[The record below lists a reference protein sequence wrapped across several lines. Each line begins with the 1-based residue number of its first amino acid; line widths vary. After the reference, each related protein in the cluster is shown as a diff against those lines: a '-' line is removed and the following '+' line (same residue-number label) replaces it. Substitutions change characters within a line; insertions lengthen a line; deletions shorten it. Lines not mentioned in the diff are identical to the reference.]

1 MHKTKL
7 RILPSGPPACL
18 SRNTTLEEQ
27 VFVKTPS
34 CDRLYEDYI
43 IRPISFHDM
52 YTCAFSDVSVLVCGI
67 EMRARGLWKCLER
80 QQPVASRATPHPHT
94 LPPPH
99 PPHPPNHHP
108 PLFIGPMC
116 TCGALYVAI
125 HQNYIDAALSLVSFP
140 KSKG

>member
-80 QQPVASRATPHPHT
+80 QQPVASRATTPSS
-94 LPPPH
+94 H
-99 PPHPPNHHP
+99 PPTPTPTPSSQPPT
-108 PLFIGPMC
+108 FSFYR

>member
-18 SRNTTLEEQ
+18 SWNTTLEEQ

-34 CDRLYEDYI
+34 YDRLYEDYM
-43 IRPISFHDM
+43 IRPTSFHDM

-80 QQPVASRATPHPHT
+80 QQPVASRATPPILTPSHPHT
-94 LPPPH
+94 HPILPTT
-99 PPHPPNHHP
+99 N
-108 PLFIGPMC
+108 LLVLSDMWSSLRCYTSKLYRCC
-116 TCGALYVAI
+116 TQPSRLP
-125 HQNYIDAALSLVSFP
+125 Q
-140 KSKG
+140 K